1 MARQR
6 KNLGEHTKEPKSRNS
21 SSSNGSSTHNNNTR
35 ASRPKSILSYWKQLA
50 FVTVLGVT
58 VVFGVMGYLQTR
70 VNTPFDDKKVSIV

>member
-21 SSSNGSSTHNNNTR
+21 SSSNGSSIHNNTK
-35 ASRPKSILSYWKQLA
+35 APKPKSILSYWKQLA

-70 VNTPFDDKKVSIV
+70 VNTPFDDKKVSRV